1 MPPSDPGFSKDE
13 VTYHEH
19 DDPHQASSWLVD
31 VVLGGQDGLVNVLG
45 VVLGVAAA
53 TPDVRI
59 VLAAGLAATF
69 AESVSMAAVAYTSSV
84 AQGELYESER
94 AREYRH
100 VEAAPHL
107 EREEVREMYRKKG
120 FEGELLER
128 IVLTITSDKDVWVA
142 VMMREEHQLAKV
154 DRRRSL
160 KSALIVGLS
169 AVVGSVIPLLP
180 FFVTPVAAAKWI
192 ALAISASTLFAFGAY
207 KAKMTVGH
215 PLKSGAELAI
225 IGTVSALVGY
235 AVGALFGA
243 AH

>member
-1 MPPSDPGFSKDE
+1 MASTDPPKEE
-13 VTYHEH
+13 VSYHEH
-19 DDPHQASSWLVD
+19 DDPHRPSSWLVD

-100 VEAAPHL
+100 VEQAPHL
-107 EREEVREMYRKKG
+107 ERDEVREMYRNKG
-120 FEGELLER
+120 FDGELLER
-128 IVLTITSDKDVWVA
+128 IVTTITADKDVWVA

-154 DRRRSL
+154 DRSRSL
-160 KSALIVGLS
+160 KSALIVGVS
-169 AVVGSVIPLLP
+169 AMVGSVIPLVP
-180 FFVTPVAAAKWI
+180 FLLVGVGAAKWI
-192 ALAISASTLFAFGAY
+192 ALAASAATLFAFGAY
-207 KAKMTVGH
+207 KAKVTVGH
-215 PLKSGAELAI
+215 PMKSGAELAI

-235 AVGALFGA
+235 GVGALFGA

>member
-1 MPPSDPGFSKDE
+1 
-13 VTYHEH
+13 
-19 DDPHQASSWLVD
+19 
-31 VVLGGQDGLVNVLG
+31 VNVLG

-100 VEAAPHL
+100 VEQAPTL
-107 EREEVREMYRKKG
+107 ERDEVREMYRKKG
-120 FEGELLER
+120 FDGELLER
-128 IVLTITSDKDVWVA
+128 IVTTITADKDVWVA

-154 DRRRSL
+154 DRSRSL
-160 KSALIVGLS
+160 KSALIVGVS
-169 AVVGSVIPLLP
+169 AMVGSVIPLLP
-180 FFVTPVAAAKWI
+180 FLLVGVGAAKWI
-192 ALAISASTLFAFGAY
+192 ALSISAATLFAFGAY
-207 KAKMTVGH
+207 KARVTVGH

-235 AVGALFGA
+235 GVGALFGA
-243 AH
+243 PS